1 VIVLAVLAGGMLG
14 APARYLV
21 DRMIQDRHDS
31 VFPWGTF
38 AVNVAGSAVLG
49 FLLAAHSRLGLPSV
63 AFALVGTGFCGGLT
77 TFSTFGYE
85 TVRLLADGALGEAGL
100 NVLGSLVIGVLAAW
114 LGYRLAVALLSR
126 PAIPLSR
133 LAMPPSHPAP
143 PGGLP
148 GLHRS
153 LGRRGRP
160 SHVEWI
166 AVGAA
171 HTGRERRLQDG
182 LTVRT
187 VSVADPGHLLSGL
200 PSSGVSAWIHQG
212 DGLAGWGEA
221 ARLTIPAGEDRF
233 AAGEKWLAELF
244 DSALITDEVGVPGT
258 GPLAFGSFTFDPAS
272 DGSVLIVP
280 SVITGRRSGVA
291 WQTTITG
298 DGVVPAAARTPTA
311 SPAELRWSDGS
322 LTAPQWEQVVAAAV
336 ARIRAGE
343 LRKVVLA
350 RDLQAYASAD
360 IDVRVLLA
368 RLAARA
374 PGCYTFACAG
384 LVGATPEL
392 LIQREGRDVRSL
404 VLAGTMARGGSQADD
419 EALSAALLGSAKNA
433 EEHRYSVESVR
444 DLLAPLCAELAVDP
458 EPYLLQMA
466 DYQHLATSVSG
477 VLNRD
482 PSALALAASLHPTA
496 AICGTPT
503 EAALELIR
511 ELERMDRGRYSGPVG
526 WVDARGNGEWGI
538 ALRCGEIDGSRA
550 RLFAGCGIVAGSQPD
565 AELAETETKFRPM
578 RRALEG

>member
-1 VIVLAVLAGGMLG
+1 L
-14 APARYLV
+14 
-21 DRMIQDRHDS
+21 
-31 VFPWGTF
+31 
-38 AVNVAGSAVLG
+38 
-49 FLLAAHSRLGLPSV
+49 
-63 AFALVGTGFCGGLT
+63 
-77 TFSTFGYE
+77 
-85 TVRLLADGALGEAGL
+85 
-100 NVLGSLVIGVLAAW
+100 
-114 LGYRLAVALLSR
+114 
-126 PAIPLSR
+126 
-133 LAMPPSHPAP
+133 
-143 PGGLP
+143 
-148 GLHRS
+148 
-153 LGRRGRP
+153 
-160 SHVEWI
+160 I
-166 AVGAA
+166 AVGAQHA
-171 HTGRERRLQDG
+171 SQERRLPDG
-182 LTVRT
+182 LTVST
-187 VSVADPGHLLSGL
+187 VSVADSGDLLSRL
-200 PSSGVSAWIHQG
+200 PSRAVSAWIHQG
-212 DGLAGWGEA
+212 DGLVGWGEA

-244 DSALITDEVGVPGT
+244 DAAHVEDEVDVPGS
-258 GPLAFGSFTFDPAS
+258 GPVAFGSFTFDPAS

-280 SVITGRRSGVA
+280 AVIAGRRSGVS
-291 WQTTITG
+291 WRTTITA
-298 DGVVPAAARTPTA
+298 DGAEQPLLPTALA

-322 LTAPQWEQVVAAAV
+322 LSAPQWEQVVAAAV
-336 ARIRAGE
+336 ARIKAGE

-350 RDLQAYASAD
+350 RDLQAYASAP

-444 DLLAPLCAELAVDP
+444 DLLAPLCAELDIDP
-458 EPYLLQMA
+458 GPYLLQMA

-477 VLNRD
+477 VLARD
-482 PSALALAASLHPTA
+482 ASALALAASLHPTA

-538 ALRCGEIDGSRA
+538 ALRCGEIDGRRA
-550 RLFAGCGIVAGSQPD
+550 RLFAGCGIVAGSQPES
-565 AELAETETKFRPM
+565 ELAETETKFRPM